1 MPNKEILEQGLIP
14 SCKIWNEFMNLLKN
28 KDLYWS
34 QKYIFRN
41 PNFQGT
47 NPIYISTQN
56 YIPEKLY
63 NAFHNL
69 DQWHHSD
76 MWVFRIKDICELEDS
91 DNLNKYFLREVAQA
105 VLNNDQNEIDRL
117 AQKMPRN
124 NQDNNS
130 ILRAPTYEGIVNI
143 LREKNQEFA
152 EFIGQH
158 LITKVELLNKS
169 NKYYS
174 GGNNIKNA
182 NMSAGNNI
190 ENDDSFSGKRA
201 INSTDPKSVY
211 ILFSFVM
218 DDYFQSEFI
227 DRLGLTCNIL

>member
-1 MPNKEILEQGLIP
+1 MPNRKILEQCLIP

-28 KDLYWS
+28 EDLYWS
-34 QKYIFRN
+34 QKYIFLN
-41 PNFQGT
+41 PNFHGN

-56 YIPEKLY
+56 TIPEELY

-69 DQWHHSD
+69 DQWYDSD
-76 MWVFRIKDICELEDS
+76 MCIFRIKDICELEDS
-91 DNLNKYFLREVAQA
+91 DNLNEYFLREVAQA

-117 AQKMPRN
+117 AQKMPCN
-124 NQDNNS
+124 NQDTNS
-130 ILRAPTYEGIVNI
+130 ILRAPTYEEIVNI
-143 LREKNQEFA
+143 LREKKQEFT

-158 LITKVELLNKS
+158 LITEVELLKKS

-174 GGNNIKNA
+174 GGTNINNA

-190 ENDDSFSGKRA
+190 ENDDSYSGKRA
-201 INSTDPKSVY
+201 INSTDPKYVY

-218 DDYFQSEFI
+218 NDYFQSEFMN
-227 DRLGLTCNIL
+227 RLGLTCHII

>member
-14 SCKIWNEFMNLLKN
+14 SCKIWNEFMNLLKT

-34 QKYIFRN
+34 QEYIFRN

-76 MWVFRIKDICELEDS
+76 MWIFRIKDICELEDS

-124 NQDNNS
+124 NQDNGS

-143 LREKNQEFA
+143 LREKKQEFA

-158 LITKVELLNKS
+158 LITKVELLK
-169 NKYYS
+169 K
-174 GGNNIKNA
+174 NNPIGTNINNA

-201 INSTDPKSVY
+201 INSTVPKSVY